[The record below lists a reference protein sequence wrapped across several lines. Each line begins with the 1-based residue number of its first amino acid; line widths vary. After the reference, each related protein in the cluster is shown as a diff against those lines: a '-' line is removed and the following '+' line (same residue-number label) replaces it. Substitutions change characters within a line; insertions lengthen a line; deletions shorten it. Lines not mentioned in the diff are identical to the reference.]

1 MARRVRSSFC
11 AVLNIYFTSG
21 VFCPRCLFDKKFLIK
36 TRVLVSL
43 LRKEFVQKQ
52 FATGGFRMFLSCHVC
67 RTVFF
72 GCVFAT
78 VFCVFCAWALPND
91 VNPDDNGTTYAATSG
106 IAGVSYVKD
115 VVANKENTMNK
126 VTSLIPSVTD
136 VQYPSALAV
145 YSAVSERVSTS
156 SAANQSMAGKYNV
169 TGTLSVPDLPL
180 PRAE

>member
-1 MARRVRSSFC
+1 MFARRFFI
-11 AVLNIYFTSG
+11 N
-21 VFCPRCLFDKKFLIK
+21 KKFLIK

-52 FATGGFRMFLSCHVC
+52 FATGEVEFRMFLSCHVF

-180 PRAE
+180 PGAE

>member
-1 MARRVRSSFC
+1 M
-11 AVLNIYFTSG
+11 
-21 VFCPRCLFDKKFLIK
+21 
-36 TRVLVSL
+36 
-43 LRKEFVQKQ
+43 QKQ
-52 FATGGFRMFLSCHVC
+52 FTKGEVEFRMFLSRHVF

-78 VFCVFCAWALPND
+78 VFCVFCAWALPSD
-91 VNPDDNGTTYAATSG
+91 VNPDDNGTTYATTSG

-126 VTSLIPSVTD
+126 ITSLTPSVTD

-145 YSAVSERVSTS
+145 YSSVPERVSTS

-180 PRAE
+180 PRAA